1 MCGLGVP
8 EVGVGRR
15 CDRGPVGAGRGDR
28 RQVPQLAGGKAIR
41 AIGGLFSKGAEAA
54 AEGTAE
60 SAGTAGAEG
69 AAESAA
75 SSAED
80 SSAARAADEPS
91 ESAETESNCAGAPHS
106 FAGSTRV
113 LLANGKT
120 KAIDQ
125 IKVGDEVK
133 NAVPGVSGSET
144 HKVERVIVTTTDHDF
159 VDLKIAPKRPG
170 RLTKAAVALAA
181 GVAALAGT
189 AGVLTTTFHH
199 PFYDRTQAAFVEA
212 KDLNPGDE
220 LQTAT
225 GTATVVA
232 KRLYHA
238 TEVTYDLT
246 IDGLHTYYVM
256 VGATP
261 VLVHNCGGGLRRL
274 IGNLRNKANDTY
286 IGRFITRRP
295 MEPWR
300 SNRALARELA
310 GEPAP
315 ANATVRDLVD
325 MQNGNGAI

>member
-1 MCGLGVP
+1 MGGKFLK
-8 EVGVGRR
+8 
-15 CDRGPVGAGRGDR
+15 
-28 RQVPQLAGGKAIR
+28 LAGGKAIR

-125 IKVGDEVK
+125 VKVGDEVK
-133 NAVPGVSGSET
+133 NAVPGVSGTET

-181 GVAALAGT
+181 GVGSARRDRPDDDVPPPVLRPDAGGVCRGQGSQLRRRTPDPDRHRQGRRQAAGTTPPRSRTTSRSTASTPTMWLAGT
-189 AGVLTTTFHH
+189 RRCWYTTAVAARH
-199 PFYDRTQAAFVEA
+199 RTARRAPA
-212 KDLNPGDE
+212 
-220 LQTAT
+220 
-225 GTATVVA
+225 
-232 KRLYHA
+232 
-238 TEVTYDLT
+238 
-246 IDGLHTYYVM
+246 M
-256 VGATP
+256 VRQIHRT
-261 VLVHNCGGGLRRL
+261 LISFRQSRRGLR
-274 IGNLRNKANDTY
+274 
-286 IGRFITRRP
+286 GR
-295 MEPWR
+295 
-300 SNRALARELA
+300 
-310 GEPAP
+310 
-315 ANATVRDLVD
+315 LVD
-325 MQNGNGAI
+325 QGRLLVLQSTPTRISCLLVIKASMEIVDS